1 MRMMLEDAV
10 QAAGARLLHPAGQ
23 HLALTGAASDNRA
36 VKPGDLFVCVRGE
49 RTDGHLYA
57 AEAVR
62 AGAAAV
68 LAERDPFEG
77 EVSARALLTPVLLTD
92 DSVRALGRLGHAWRA
107 TFPGKVAGV
116 TGTAGKTTLK
126 ELLAHILS
134 MRGATARNP
143 MNLNTQ
149 IGLPVSMLNARGDE
163 DFWVMEAGISRAGDM
178 DELGPLLEPDLAII
192 LNVGAGHVQ
201 GLGGRGVAQCKAALL
216 KYLAPGGTA
225 LVSADYPDLV
235 RETRALC
242 PTAVYFSTTGKQM
255 PYRATYLGPGADGRG
270 SYRLR
275 LDGESMDVSCA
286 LSGPYGAE
294 NVIAAAAA
302 AHLLGLSAEEIARGL
317 EGAEPPAQRF
327 ARLCVPGWTV
337 IDDSY
342 NANPLSCA
350 RMLEA
355 AVELARDKTLVCV
368 MGEMLELGD
377 EADREHVE
385 LGRALAAARA
395 VFWTGGHA
403 DAVREGLKKEHFSG
417 LFRPLARPGDFLA
430 AFEEW
435 DGGRADRE
443 REGLI
448 LFKGSRG
455 NRLEQLVHAFVESKV
470 AHAV

>member
-1 MRMMLEDAV
+1 MRMKLEDAV
-10 QAAGARLLHPAGQ
+10 RAAQARLLHPAG
-23 HLALTGAASDNRA
+23 HDIVLTGAASDNRA
-36 VKPGDLFVCVRGE
+36 VKPGDLFVCVPGE

-57 AEAVR
+57 ADAVR

-77 EVSARALLTPVLLTD
+77 EVNARMLLTPVLLAD
-92 DSVRALGRLGHAWRA
+92 NSVAALGRLGHAWRA
-107 TFPGKVAGV
+107 EFPGRVVGV

-134 MRGATARNP
+134 VRGATARNP
-143 MNLNTQ
+143 LNLNTQ
-149 IGLPVSMLNARGDE
+149 IGLPVSMLNATGDE
-163 DFWVMEAGISRAGDM
+163 DFWVMEAGISHAGDM
-178 DELGPLLEPDLAII
+178 DELGPVLEPDLAVI
-192 LNVGAGHVQ
+192 LNVGAGHVE
-201 GLGGRGVAQCKAALL
+201 GLGGKGVARCKAALL
-216 KYLAPGGTA
+216 KYLAPGGQA

-255 PYRATYLGPGADGRG
+255 PYRATYLGLGEDGRG
-270 SYRLR
+270 RYRLR
-275 LDGESMDVSCA
+275 LDGESLDVTCA
-286 LSGPYGAE
+286 LSGSYGAE

-327 ARLCVPGWTV
+327 ARLSVPGWTV

-355 AVELARDKTLVCV
+355 AAELARDKALVCV

-377 EADREHVE
+377 EADREHIE
-385 LGRALAAARA
+385 LGRALAPARA
-395 VFWTGGHA
+395 VFWLGGHA
-403 DAVREGLKKEHFSG
+403 DEVREGLAKEHFTG
-417 LFRPLARPGDFLA
+417 LFRALARPGDFLP
-430 AFEEW
+430 AFAEW
-435 DGGRADRE
+435 DGARTDRE
-443 REGLI
+443 REGLM

-455 NRLEQLVHAFVESKV
+455 NRLERLVQAFIENRGG
-470 AHAV
+470 HAV